1 MCGSSDIH
9 AAGFGQGK
17 GFLIMASAKVLLDA
31 FDLLLPV
38 LMVGAGFSWINVVFI
53 FNCLRVNYLIVL
65 VSFFVAFSK

>member
-1 MCGSSDIH
+1 
-9 AAGFGQGK
+9 
-17 GFLIMASAKVLLDA
+17 MASTKVLLDA

>member
-1 MCGSSDIH
+1 
-9 AAGFGQGK
+9 
-17 GFLIMASAKVLLDA
+17 MASAKVLLDA

>member
-9 AAGFGQGK
+9 AAGFGQGN

-38 LMVGAGFSWINVVFI
+38 LMVGACFSWINVVFI